1 MSNIIKEKE
10 EEKKENDIDKI
21 IEIKNIEYDKPY
33 YSDESKTIY
42 NINNTPI
49 IKEISII
56 KTKNS
61 PPTRCYLVCEYS
73 NKNNSII
80 CIGGSD
86 TSCEQY
92 SKITEYNI
100 KNNIWE
106 YWNNDEQ
113 IEFDLELSGH
123 SSNLIKLNEME
134 QIFIFGG
141 YDNWRKEFTAQSYF
155 INLSNRMYEK
165 INYNFNDEKSDE
177 FPCPRTYHT
186 SNYDKENQIVY
197 IYGGTDMNINHS
209 RENNFQS
216 VWAFYLI
223 KKYWKKIEIINPNP
237 LGVPRG
243 HSSILFNNKL
253 YIFGGVILFKKF
265 QNKLFI
271 IDLITKKIEN
281 IEYNNNGIIPKP
293 IAFHSS
299 VLIDNN
305 KILIHGGL
313 DKNYNAIN
321 DCYIFYINELKFDK
335 INIPL
340 IPNLFG
346 HKIVLNNNKLYFL
359 GGMDSFKYVGDENL
373 IYNIDDEGDNLF
385 NKNENQ
391 IEFKPMKNILEIT
404 LNVKEKKIEENEE
417 KKKNNEIIKKRRW
430 KKLFYA

>member
-1 MSNIIKEKE
+1 MKYVFSVILLTTLFFCGCQTDSFHIKGDLHQTNASKAYLIHVNPVNNSVEVLDSSEVHEGHFSFKGSVSHT
-10 EEKKENDIDKI
+10 IACTVKI
-21 IEIKNIEYDKPY
+21 GR
-33 YSDESKTIY
+33 
-42 NINNTPI
+42 
-49 IKEISII
+49 
-56 KTKNS
+56 KTKINLLVENS
-61 PPTRCYLVCEYS
+61 
-73 NKNNSII
+73 
-80 CIGGSD
+80 
-86 TSCEQY
+86 
-92 SKITEYNI
+92 
-100 KNNIWE
+100 
-106 YWNNDEQ
+106 
-113 IEFDLELSGH
+113 
-123 SSNLIKLNEME
+123 IKLNEME

-165 INYNFNDEKSDE
+165 INYNFNDEKCDE

-299 VLIDNN
+299 VLIDIYWTVN
-305 KILIHGGL
+305 KY
-313 DKNYNAIN
+313 YNTEVTS
-321 DCYIFYINELKFDK
+321 C
-335 INIPL
+335 
-340 IPNLFG
+340 
-346 HKIVLNNNKLYFL
+346 
-359 GGMDSFKYVGDENL
+359 
-373 IYNIDDEGDNLF
+373 
-385 NKNENQ
+385 
-391 IEFKPMKNILEIT
+391 
-404 LNVKEKKIEENEE
+404 
-417 KKKNNEIIKKRRW
+417 
-430 KKLFYA
+430 